1 MKITNAELI
10 GEMKHYA
17 ISAEIDKG
25 KTILL
30 INATLTEMYDAN
42 SDSTAYELTNLDSDS
57 PVSSSASLQEELKE
71 KAIEWIEAKKCSVCG
86 MPEDEDGRCGCTNA
100 DVNA

>member
-17 ISAEIDKG
+17 ISAEIDKD

-42 SDSTAYELTNLDSDS
+42 SDSITYELTYVDGNS
-57 PVSSSASLQEELKE
+57 PVFSSVSLQEELKE

-86 MPEDEDGRCGCTNA
+86 MPEDEDGRCGCANA
-100 DVNA
+100 DANA